1 MGSTFSHAPTRR
13 NEDPRLLRGMGSFVD
28 DIDPPGVLHAA
39 VLRSPYGHARI
50 GAIDTSAARSLPGVH
65 AVYTATDLGPFNQPA
80 PLVVPHP
87 NLTHGRTQR
96 PLAVDKVC
104 YIGEAVAMVVADSRY
119 VGEDAVELIEV
130 DWEPLPA
137 VVDFTRAARR
147 GQPLVHDDVPDNI
160 AARLTQVVGDPE
172 RAFSQATHVFT
183 EELFIE
189 RSCGSPIEAR
199 GVVAVYDPRQ
209 RSLRMWDATQ
219 APLTIKNGL
228 AGMLGLPEFNVEVI
242 APDVGGGFGTK
253 IMMFFAEEVLV
264 PWAAMQLARPVKWTE
279 DRREHFISAN
289 QERGQQHTARVA
301 VDADGR
307 ILAVEDVFIHDT
319 GAYTPYGMVVPI
331 ITATQLPGPYKV
343 PNYRSEYT
351 VVYTNTPCVSPYRG
365 AGRPHACYV
374 MERLIDRI
382 ARELRVEPNEV
393 RRRNFVQPDEFPWD
407 VGLPFQDG
415 APTKYDSGN
424 YPAGLQLAE
433 QMIDPAAFR
442 TQQLAAR
449 AAGRYLGLGF
459 AAYVEGTGIGPY
471 EGAHVRIEPS
481 GQVFAATGLT
491 SQGQGH
497 YTSFAQIV
505 ARELGCDPSQVTVVT
520 GDTSRFNWG
529 AGTYASR
536 ALVTAGNALGLAA
549 AAVRDK
555 VLQLASALLE
565 VSVADLE
572 LAQGKV
578 RVRGAPARELS
589 LGALATA
596 ANPIRYAYGKE
607 ASQAALRL
615 VKPRDGAVLGSGDE
629 PGLEAQRFFAPERA
643 TWASGQHAA
652 VIEVDL
658 ATGNVSFVRY
668 VVVHDCGTLINPT
681 IVEGQIHGGVAQGIG
696 GALYERLHF
705 DDSGQLINASFMD
718 FLMPTSMEI
727 PEIEVAHLE
736 TPSPLNPLGVKGV
749 GEAGTIPVA
758 ALVAEALED
767 ALAPFGVRIHETPL
781 SPGRIR
787 ELIEEARAVQ
797 SAP

>member
-1 MGSTFSHAPTRR
+1 MTVVRR
-13 NEDPRLLRGMGSFVD
+13 NEDPRLLVGLGCFVD

-39 VLRSPYGHARI
+39 ILRSPYGHAHIRS
-50 GAIDTSAARSLPGVH
+50 IDTSAARAAAGVH
-65 AVYTATDLGPFNQPA
+65 AVYTADDLGAFNQPA

-87 NLTHGRTQR
+87 SLTHGRTQR

-104 YIGEAVAMVVADSRY
+104 YIGEAVAMVVADDRY
-119 VGEDAVELIEV
+119 LAEDAVGLIEV
-130 DWEPLPA
+130 DWEPLQA
-137 VVDFTRAARR
+137 VIDFRTAADPD
-147 GQPLVHDDVPDNI
+147 QPRIHDAVPDNV
-160 AARLTQVVGDPE
+160 AARLVQVVGDPQG
-172 RAFSQATHVFT
+172 AFHDAPHIFA
-183 EELFIE
+183 EELFVE

-199 GVVAVYDPRQ
+199 GVVAVFDRRQ
-209 RSLRMWDATQ
+209 RTLKVWDATQ

-228 AGMLGLPEFNVEVI
+228 ANMLGLPEFSVDVI

-264 PWAAMQLARPVKWTE
+264 PWAAIQLERPVKWTE

-289 QERGQQHTARVA
+289 QERGQAHSVRVA
-301 VDADGR
+301 VDDDGH
-307 ILAVEDVFIHDT
+307 ILGIEDRFVHDT

-331 ITATQLPGPYKV
+331 ITVTQLPGPYKV
-343 PNYRSEYT
+343 PNYRSEFT

-365 AGRPHACYV
+365 AGRPHGCFV

-382 ARELRVEPNEV
+382 ARELELEPNEV
-393 RRRNFVQPDEFPWD
+393 RRRNFVRPEDFPWD
-407 VGLPFQDG
+407 VGLTFQDG
-415 APTKYDSGN
+415 APTRYDSGN
-424 YPAGLQLAE
+424 YQAGLDLAE

-442 TQQLAAR
+442 AEQASAR
-449 AAGRYLGLGF
+449 GQGRYLGLGF

-481 GQVFAATGLT
+481 GQVFAATAVT

-505 ARELGCDPSQVTVVT
+505 AAELGCDATDVTVVT

-549 AAVRDK
+549 RAVREK
-555 VLQLASALLE
+555 VLALGAELLE
-565 VSVADLE
+565 VGVDDLE
-572 LAQGKV
+572 LRDG
-578 RVRGAPARELS
+578 RVTVKGAPGRELT

-596 ANPIRYAYGKE
+596 ANPIRYAYGKD
-607 ASQAALRL
+607 ANQAALQL
-615 VKPRDGAVLGSGDE
+615 VRPREGAVLGAGQE
-629 PGLEAQRFFAPERA
+629 PGLEAHRFFAPERA

-652 VIEVDL
+652 IVEVDPR
-658 ATGNVSFVRY
+658 TGNVSFVRY

-705 DDSGQLINASFMD
+705 DDSGQLVNASFMD
-718 FLMPTSMEI
+718 FLMPTAMEI
-727 PEIEVAHLE
+727 PDIEVAHLE

-758 ALVAEALED
+758 ALVAEAIED
-767 ALAPFGVRIHETPL
+767 ALAPFGVRIREMPL
-781 SPGRIR
+781 SPGRIL
-787 ELIEEARAVQ
+787 ELIEEGRRG
-797 SAP
+797 SA

>member
-1 MGSTFSHAPTRR
+1 MAGFSPTRR
-13 NEDPRLLRGMGSFVD
+13 NEDPRLLLGMGTFVD
-28 DIDPPGVLHAA
+28 DIEPAGVLHAA
-39 VLRSPYGHARI
+39 ILRSPYGHARVRS
-50 GAIDTSAARSLPGVH
+50 IDVTQARAHPGVH
-65 AVYTATDLGPFNQPA
+65 AVYTAADLGEFNQPA

-104 YIGEAVAMVVADSRY
+104 FIGEAVAMVVAEDRY
-119 VGEDAVELIEV
+119 IAEDAVDMIEV
-130 DWEPLPA
+130 HWQPLPA
-137 VVDFTRAARR
+137 VVDFRAAAAQ
-147 GQPLVHDDVPDNI
+147 GQALVHDDVPRNT
-160 AARLTQVVGDPE
+160 AARFVQVVGEPE
-172 RAFSQATHVFT
+172 QAFAQAAHVFS
-183 EELFIE
+183 EELFVE

-199 GVVAVYDPRQ
+199 GVVAVFDPRQ
-209 RSLRMWDATQ
+209 RSLRMWDNTQ

-228 AGMLGLPEFNVEVI
+228 ANMLGLPEFSVEVI
-242 APDVGGGFGTK
+242 SPDVGGGFGTK

-264 PWAAMQLARPVKWTE
+264 PWAAVQLGRPVKWTE

-289 QERGQQHTARVA
+289 QERGQSHTARVA
-301 VDADGR
+301 VDAEGH
-307 ILAVEDVFIHDT
+307 ILAIEDVFVHDT

-331 ITATQLPGPYKV
+331 ITVTQLPGPYKV
-343 PNYRSEYT
+343 PNYRSEFT

-365 AGRPHACYV
+365 AGRPHACFV

-382 ARELRVEPNEV
+382 ARELRLEPNEV

-415 APTKYDSGN
+415 APTRYDSGN
-424 YPAGLQLAE
+424 YPAGLALAE
-433 QMIDPAAFR
+433 QTIDAATFR
-442 TQQLAAR
+442 AEQAAAR
-449 AAGRYLGLGF
+449 KDGRYLGLGF

-481 GQVFAATGLT
+481 GHVFAATGLT

-497 YTSFAQIV
+497 HTSFAQIV
-505 ARELGCDPSQVTVVT
+505 ARELGCEPADVTVVT
-520 GDTSRFNWG
+520 GDTGRFNWG

-536 ALVTAGNALGLAA
+536 ALVTAGNALSLAA
-549 AAVRDK
+549 AAVREK
-555 VLQLASALLE
+555 VLRLAAELLE
-565 VSVADLE
+565 VSPSDLD
-572 LAQGKV
+572 LRDGKAM
-578 RVRGAPARELS
+578 VRGAPGRELS

-615 VKPRDGAVLGSGDE
+615 VKPREGAVLSAGEE

-652 VIEVDL
+652 VIEVDPR
-658 ATGNVSFVRY
+658 TGDVRFLRY

-705 DDSGQLINASFMD
+705 DDSGQLMNASFMD
-718 FLMPTSMEI
+718 FLMPTATEI
-727 PEIEVAHLE
+727 PDIEVAHLE

-767 ALAPFGVRIHETPL
+767 ALAPFNVRVREMPL
-781 SPGRIR
+781 SPVRIR
-787 ELIEEARAVQ
+787 ELLTEAPAVE
-797 SAP
+797 SAPH

>member
-1 MGSTFSHAPTRR
+1 MTVRR
-13 NEDPRLLRGMGSFVD
+13 NEDPRLLAGLGSFVD

-39 VLRSPYGHARI
+39 ILRSPHGHARI
-50 GAIDTSAARSLPGVH
+50 RSIDTTAALAQPGVH
-65 AVYTATDLGPFNQPA
+65 AVYTARDLGNFNQPA

-87 NLTHGRTQR
+87 NLSHGRTQR
-96 PLAVDKVC
+96 PLARDKVC
-104 YIGEAVAMVVADSRY
+104 FIGEAVAMVVADDRY
-119 VGEDAVELIEV
+119 LAEDAVDRIEV

-137 VVDFTRAARR
+137 IVDFRAAIQSN
-147 GQPLVHDDVPDNI
+147 QPLIHDDVPDNI
-160 AARLTQVVGDPE
+160 AAHLVQIVGDPE
-172 RAFSQATHVFT
+172 PAFRAAPHVFS

-199 GVVAVYDPRQ
+199 GVVAVFDPRQ
-209 RSLRMWDATQ
+209 RTLKVWDATQ

-228 AGMLGLPEFNVEVI
+228 ANMLGLPEFNVEVI

-253 IMMFFAEEVLV
+253 IMMFFPEEVLV
-264 PWAAMQLARPVKWTE
+264 PWAAIQLCRPVKWIE

-289 QERGQQHTARVA
+289 QERGQSHSVRVA
-301 VDADGR
+301 VDAEGH
-307 ILAVEDVFIHDT
+307 ILGVDDTFIHDT

-331 ITATQLPGPYKV
+331 ITVTQLPGPYRV
-343 PNYRSEYT
+343 PNYRSEFT

-365 AGRPHACYV
+365 AGRPHGCFV

-382 ARELRVEPNEV
+382 ARELELAPNEV
-393 RRRNFVQPDEFPWD
+393 RRRNFVRPEDFPWD
-407 VGLPFQDG
+407 VGLTFQDG
-415 APTKYDSGN
+415 APTRYDSGN
-424 YPAGLQLAE
+424 YRAGLDLAE
-433 QMIDPAAFR
+433 RMIDPAAFR
-442 TQQLAAR
+442 TQQDAAR
-449 AAGRYLGLGF
+449 RAGRYLGLGF

-481 GQVFAATGLT
+481 GKILAATAVT

-505 ARELGCDPSQVTVVT
+505 ANELGCDPTNVTIIT

-536 ALVTAGNALGLAA
+536 ALVTAGNALALAA
-549 AAVRDK
+549 RAVREK
-555 VLQLASALLE
+555 VLALGAELLE
-565 VSVADLE
+565 VGVDDLD
-572 LAQGKV
+572 LVDG
-578 RVRGAPARELS
+578 RVTVKGAPGRELT

-607 ASQAALRL
+607 ASQAALQL
-615 VKPRDGAVLGSGDE
+615 VKPREGAVLGAGQE
-629 PGLEAQRFFAPERA
+629 PGLEAHRFFAPERA

-652 VIEVDL
+652 IVEVDP
-658 ATGNVSFVRY
+658 ATGNVEFVRY

-705 DDSGQLINASFMD
+705 DDSGQLVNASFMD
-718 FLMPTSMEI
+718 FLMPTAMEV
-727 PEIEVAHLE
+727 PDIEVAHLE

-758 ALVAEALED
+758 ALVAEAVED
-767 ALAPFGVRIHETPL
+767 ALAPFGVRIREMPL
-781 SPGRIR
+781 SPARIR
-787 ELIEEARAVQ
+787 ELIEEGL
-797 SAP
+797 SS

>member
-1 MGSTFSHAPTRR
+1 MAGLSPTRR
-13 NEDPRLLRGMGSFVD
+13 NEDPRLLLGMGTFVD
-28 DIDPPGVLHAA
+28 DVEPAGVLHAA
-39 VLRSPYGHARI
+39 ILRSPYGHARI
-50 GAIDTSAARSLPGVH
+50 RSIDVSQARAHPAVH
-65 AVYTATDLGPFNQPA
+65 AVYTASDLGEFNQPA

-104 YIGEAVAMVVADSRY
+104 FIGEAVAMVVADDRY
-119 VGEDAVELIEV
+119 IAEDAVDMIEV
-130 DWEPLPA
+130 DWEPLAA
-137 VVDFTRAARR
+137 VVDFRAAAAA
-147 GQPLVHDDVPDNI
+147 GQPLVHDDVPRNT
-160 AARLTQVVGDPE
+160 AARFVQVVGEPE
-172 RAFSQATHVFT
+172 QAFAQAAHVFT

-199 GVVAVYDPRQ
+199 GVVAVFDARQ
-209 RSLRMWDATQ
+209 RSLRMWDNTQ

-228 AGMLGLPEFNVEVI
+228 ANMLGLPEFSVEVI
-242 APDVGGGFGTK
+242 SPDVGGGFGTK
-253 IMMFFAEEVLV
+253 IMMFYAEEVLV
-264 PWAAMQLARPVKWTE
+264 PWAAVQLGRPVKWTE

-289 QERGQQHTARVA
+289 QERGQSHAARVA
-301 VDADGR
+301 ADAEGH
-307 ILAVEDVFIHDT
+307 ILAIEDVFVHDT

-331 ITATQLPGPYKV
+331 ITVTQLPGPYKV
-343 PNYRSEYT
+343 PNYRSEFT

-365 AGRPHACYV
+365 AGRPHACFV

-382 ARELRVEPNEV
+382 ARELHLEPNDV

-415 APTKYDSGN
+415 APTRYDSGN
-424 YPAGLQLAE
+424 YPAGLALAE
-433 QMIDPAAFR
+433 QTIDAAAFR
-442 TQQLAAR
+442 AEQTAAR
-449 AAGRYLGLGF
+449 NDGRYLGLGF

-471 EGAHVRIEPS
+471 EGAHVRVEPS

-497 YTSFAQIV
+497 HTSFAQIV
-505 ARELGCDPSQVTVVT
+505 ARELGCDPADVTVVT
-520 GDTSRFNWG
+520 GDTGRFNWG

-536 ALVTAGNALGLAA
+536 ALVTAGNAFGLAA
-549 AAVRDK
+549 AAVREK
-555 VLQLASALLE
+555 VLRLAAELLE
-565 VSVADLE
+565 VSPGDLE
-572 LAQGKV
+572 LRDGKAM
-578 RVRGAPARELS
+578 VRGAPGRTLS

-615 VKPRDGAVLGSGDE
+615 VKPREGAVLSSGEE

-652 VIEVDL
+652 VIEVDPR
-658 ATGNVSFVRY
+658 TGDVGFLRY

-705 DDSGQLINASFMD
+705 DDYGQLVNASFMD
-718 FLMPTSMEI
+718 FLMPTAMEI
-727 PEIEVAHLE
+727 PDIEVVHLE

-767 ALAPFGVRIHETPL
+767 ALAPFNVRVREMPL
-781 SPGRIR
+781 SPVRIR
-787 ELIEEARAVQ
+787 ELLTQALAVQ

>member
-1 MGSTFSHAPTRR
+1 MTGFTAVRR
-13 NEDPRLLRGMGSFVD
+13 TEDPRLLRGMGAYVD

-39 VLRSPYGHARI
+39 LLRSPYGHARFTVR
-50 GAIDTSAARSLPGVH
+50 DTSTALAAPGVR
-65 AVYTATDLGPFNQPA
+65 AVYTAADLGDFNQPA

-96 PLAVDKVC
+96 PLAERKVC
-104 YIGEAVAMVVADSRY
+104 YIGEPVVMVVADDRY
-119 VGEDAVELIEV
+119 AAEDAAGLIDV

-137 VVDFTRAARR
+137 VVDFRAAHGD
-147 GQPLVHDDVPDNI
+147 GQALVHDDVPRNV
-160 AARLTQVVGDPE
+160 AAHLVQVVGDPDAAF
-172 RAFSQATHVFT
+172 RAAPHVF
-183 EELFIE
+183 EEHLFIE

-199 GVVAVYDPRQ
+199 GVVAVFDPLEQ
-209 RSLRMWDATQ
+209 SLTVWDNTQ

-228 AGMLGLPEFNVEVI
+228 ANMLGLPEFKVEVI
-242 APDVGGGFGTK
+242 SPDVGGGFGTK

-264 PWAAMQLARPVKWTE
+264 PWAAMQLRRPVKWTE

-289 QERGQQHTARVA
+289 QERGQDHVARVA
-301 VDADGR
+301 VDDEGH
-307 ILAVEDVFIHDT
+307 ILAIDSVFLHDT

-331 ITATQLPGPYKV
+331 ITVTQLPGPYRV
-343 PNYRSEYT
+343 PHYRSEFT

-365 AGRPHACYV
+365 AGRPHACFV

-382 ARELRVEPNEV
+382 ARELQLDPNEV

-415 APTKYDSGN
+415 APTRYDSGN
-424 YPAGLQLAE
+424 YPAGLALAE
-433 QMIDPAAFR
+433 EMVDIAAFR
-442 TQQLAAR
+442 ADQAAAR
-449 AAGRYLGLGF
+449 VQGRYLGLGF

-481 GQVFAATGLT
+481 GRVYAATGLT

-505 ARELGCDPSQVTVVT
+505 ARELGCAVTDVTVIT

-549 AAVRDK
+549 HAVREK
-555 VLQLASALLE
+555 VLALGAELLEASA
-565 VSVADLE
+565 ADLE
-572 LAQGKV
+572 LEDGRV
-578 RVRGAPARELS
+578 TVRGAAGRALT

-596 ANPIRYAYGKE
+596 ANPIRYAYGK
-607 ASQAALRL
+607 AANQAALQL
-615 VKPRDGAVLGSGDE
+615 VKPRAGAVLEPDEE
-629 PGLEAQRFFAPERA
+629 PGLEARAFFAPERA
-643 TWASGQHAA
+643 TWASGQHA
-652 VIEVDL
+652 VIVEVDL
-658 ATGNVSFVRY
+658 MTGDLRFVRY
-668 VVVHDCGTLINPT
+668 VVVHDCGVLINPT

-696 GALYERLHF
+696 GAFYERLYF
-705 DDSGQLINASFMD
+705 DDSGQLVNASFMD
-718 FLMPTSMEI
+718 FLMPTSAEV
-727 PEIEVAHLE
+727 PEIEIAHIE

-758 ALVAEALED
+758 AAVAEAVED
-767 ALAPFGVRIHETPL
+767 ALAPFNVRVREMPL

-787 ELIEEARAVQ
+787 ELLDEAATHV
-797 SAP
+797 